1 MIKFKPIRTLFFY
14 KFILFLIYIMTL
26 PSVFCSNL
34 IISTKIDTTEDYI
47 EPNFVRNDDFTYN
60 DKIKSVL
67 FYNNINVMSYPILN
81 LGSNDK
87 LKLSFDDFSLE
98 LKYYHYTIIHC
109 NANWETDDLLP
120 KRYLATNFEDEIRTY
135 KYSLNTTYQFI
146 NYSVEFPNEFISPLI
161 SGNYI
166 LKVYDGYDIDN
177 VVLTKRF
184 MVVDNKVEINTT
196 VKEATNVND
205 RFSKQE
211 IDFTINHQNVPIQ
224 NPYEQAIVVLMQNY
238 RWDNAITGLKPKY
251 VNGSLLDYDY
261 NEENVFDGSNEFRN
275 FDVKSINFQS
285 INIKRIQYEE
295 RDKRIHVYIIEDESR
310 SYKRYLSMPDL
321 NGNFLLKKDESMTD
335 SDIEANYVMVH
346 FALKQYPQLKDG
358 NVYIF
363 GKLTDWKFKEEFKM
377 NYDTLNNAYKKE
389 ILLKQGYYN
398 YMYGVVKDGSKNKGD
413 LTTYENSF
421 FETENDYSILVY
433 YRNPML
439 FYDELIGVK
448 TFNSIKRN

>member
-1 MIKFKPIRTLFFY
+1 MRSNFLIKTT
-14 KFILFLIYIMTL
+14 LFLIYITT
-26 PSVFCSNL
+26 STSIFCGNL
-34 IISTKIDTTEDYI
+34 IISTKIDTTDDYI
-47 EPNFVRNDDFTYN
+47 EPNFIRNDDFIYT

-67 FYNNINVMSYPILN
+67 FYNTINVMSYPILN
-81 LGSNDK
+81 LGSTDK

-109 NANWETDDLLP
+109 NANWETSDLLP
-120 KRYLATNFEDEIRTY
+120 KRYLANNFEDEIRNY

-166 LKVYDGYDIDN
+166 LKIYDGYDTEN

-211 IDFTINHQNVPIQ
+211 VDFTIDHKNVPIQ

-251 VNGSLLDYDY
+251 VNGSLLDYNY

-295 RDKRIHVYIIEDESR
+295 RDKRIHVYINDDESR

-321 NGNFLLKKDESMTD
+321 NGNLLLKKDESMTD
-335 SDIEANYVMVH
+335 SDIESNYVMVH
-346 FALKQYPQLKDG
+346 FALKQYPQLTDG

-363 GKLTDWKFKEEFKM
+363 GKLTDWKFKKEFKM
-377 NYDTLNNAYKKE
+377 NYDTLNNAYRQE

-398 YMYGVVKDGSKNKGD
+398 YMYGVVKDGSKNTGD
-413 LTTYENSF
+413 LTTYEGSF

-448 TFNSIKRN
+448 TFNSVKRN

>member
-1 MIKFKPIRTLFFY
+1 MLAFSSNTKQFSTSVLLLLFY
-14 KFILFLIYIMTL
+14 FIIT
-26 PSVFCSNL
+26 PSVNGSNHL
-34 IISTKIDTTEDYI
+34 QLNKTDTI
-47 EPNFVRNDDFTYN
+47 EEYADSNFVRNDDFAYN
-60 DKIKSVL
+60 NKIKSVL
-67 FYNNINVMSYPILN
+67 FFNTINVMSYPILN
-81 LGSNDK
+81 LGGSDK

-109 NANWETDDLLP
+109 DANWETSDLLP
-120 KRYLATNFEDEIRTY
+120 NKYLANNLEDEIRNY
-135 KYSLNTTYQFI
+135 KYSLSITNQFI
-146 NYSVEFPNEFISPLI
+146 NYSVEFPNEFITPLI

-166 LKVYDGYDIDN
+166 LKVYDGFDSDN

-184 MVVDNKVEINTT
+184 MVVDNKMEINTN
-196 VKEATNVND
+196 VKEATNIDD

-211 IDFTINHQNVPIQ
+211 VDFSINNQNTDVQ
-224 NPYEQAIVVLMQNY
+224 NPFENIKVVLMQNY

-251 VNGSLLDYDY
+251 INGSLLDYNYD
-261 NEENVFDGSNEFRN
+261 EENVFDGSNEFRN

-295 RDKRIHVYIIEDESR
+295 QDKLIHVYINDDESR

-321 NGNFLLKKDESMTD
+321 NGNFLIKKDESLTD

-346 FALKQYPQLKDG
+346 FSLKQYPQLKDG
-358 NVYIF
+358 SVYIF
-363 GKLTDWKFKEEFKM
+363 GKLTDWKFKDEFKM
-377 NYDTLNNAYKKE
+377 NYDTLNNKYYQE
-389 ILLKQGYYN
+389 VLLKQGYYN
-398 YMYGVVKDGSKNKGD
+398 YMYCVVKDGSKNKGD
-413 LTTYENSF
+413 LTTYEGSF
-421 FETENDYSILVY
+421 FETENEYSILVY